1 MKLKNKTIHRGKRI
15 AAFGVAAGL
24 LSPGAGAWLDAAGL
38 VTIDAITSALFGA
51 VLVVTGL
58 VAALL
63 LTYAAKGTVPDEDF
77 DAAIND
83 AIENL
88 NSKSKK

>member
-1 MKLKNKTIHRGKRI
+1 MKLKNKTVLRGKRI
-15 AAFGVAAGL
+15 AAFGIAAGL
-24 LSPGAGAWLDAAGL
+24 LSPGAGAWLDAAGM
-38 VTIDAITSALFGA
+38 VQIDAVTSAIFGA
-51 VLVVTGL
+51 TLVITGL

-63 LTYAAKGTVPDEDF
+63 LTFAAKGEVSDEAF
-77 DAAIND
+77 DQAIND

>member
-1 MKLKNKTIHRGKRI
+1 MKLGSKQIKRGKRV
-15 AAFGVAAGL
+15 AAFGIAAGI
-24 LSPGAGAWLDAAGL
+24 LSPGAGAWLDAAGMVQISAL
-38 VTIDAITSALFGA
+38 TSAVFGA
-51 VLVVTGL
+51 TLVVTGL

-63 LTYAAKGTVPDEDF
+63 LTYAAKGEVSDEAF
-77 DAAIND
+77 DSAISD